1 MKRQIHLPGDLSKI
15 TSCYTRTITHENSRS
30 WLGHEQA
37 ERLALINEGC
47 TFGDHIDEVVG
58 VQLEHSAEDGLDIVR
73 YAVDVLNRTYNRT

>member
-1 MKRQIHLPGDLSKI
+1 M
-15 TSCYTRTITHENSRS
+15 
-30 WLGHEQA
+30 GHEQA